1 MKEREE
7 ETFREPVTD
16 NPEPM
21 DVSGVGKV
29 TEEKVEEV
37 ESVKPPI
44 DLFKSIFLDTDES
57 DSDDDEETTKPEE
70 ISKSSPEQKE
80 EPVNLDISDNSRTS
94 FMRKPFT
101 GKGLFANI
109 DFDRLNKR
117 GNSNQIPT
125 PVEEIKK
132 PAETKTDKIISS
144 KFPSSKSERKEEEEE
159 DVSYGPA
166 KPASLPLSRSIHVS
180 SESEDYSSD
189 EEVWKEKKPS
199 DKASKKKKK
208 KDKKKKSKKE
218 KKSDK
223 RKKDKKKKK
232 KKKRE
237 SDSTTDTDDSDD

>member
-1 MKEREE
+1 
-7 ETFREPVTD
+7 
-16 NPEPM
+16 M
-21 DVSGVGKV
+21 DVSVVEKV

-37 ESVKPPI
+37 ENVKPPI

-70 ISKSSPEQKE
+70 IAKSSPEQKE
-80 EPVNLDISDNSRTS
+80 EPVNLDKSDNSRTG

-117 GNSNQIPT
+117 GNSNQNPT
-125 PVEEIKK
+125 PVEEMKK
-132 PAETKTDKIISS
+132 PAETKTDKIKSS
-144 KFPSSKSERKEEEEE
+144 KFPSSKSERIEKEE
-159 DVSYGPA
+159 DTSYGPA
-166 KPASLPLSRSIHVS
+166 KPASLQVSRSIHVS
-180 SESEDYSSD
+180 SESEDDSSD

-223 RKKDKKKKK
+223 RKKDKKNKK